1 MRLLLSISLLLV
13 GCDYFA
19 LSTTPHPCKEDLS
32 NCPPEIIAEE
42 CGRLI
47 PDPEC
52 EELCGRDPKPEG
64 CPGPDGGTDAGDDAG
79 DDAGGSGGSGATGG
93 DAGSGGPGGSDGG
106 VDGGTAGSGRDAGDA
121 GGDASDAG
129 SDGGN
134 A

>member
-42 CGRLI
+42 CDRLI

-52 EELCGRDPKPEG
+52 EGLCGRDPRPEG

-79 DDAGGSGGSGATGG
+79 D
-93 DAGSGGPGGSDGG
+93 GG
-106 VDGGTAGSGRDAGDA
+106 VDGGTPGSGSEAGYAGSGAGDA
-121 GGDASDAG
+121 GSDGGDAG